1 MLPDTDAV
9 YFIFV
14 LVSIIVE
21 SCVKDKE
28 SSVNHT
34 EHNSCRVMYLSL
46 YLFLSLEEVEI
57 NNLMFQTWNDASSV
71 VGSNILTCPTLTNGT
86 QYITGH

>member
-1 MLPDTDAV
+1 MILVVYMRELMLFLAFKLPV
-9 YFIFV
+9 P
-14 LVSIIVE
+14 E
-21 SCVKDKE
+21 S
-28 SSVNHT
+28 
-34 EHNSCRVMYLSL
+34 NSCPVMYLSYHL
-46 YLFLSLEEVEI
+46 SLSLFLSLEEVEI

>member
-1 MLPDTDAV
+1 MILVVYMRELMLFLAFKLPV
-9 YFIFV
+9 P
-14 LVSIIVE
+14 E
-21 SCVKDKE
+21 S
-28 SSVNHT
+28 
-34 EHNSCRVMYLSL
+34 NSCPVMYLSYHL
-46 YLFLSLEEVEI
+46 SLSLEEVEI